1 MVPLLFHVRSHILYY
16 GQSVQR
22 HLSLVLYI
30 IYYPPHLKYVS
41 VSLDDSINNGVAPR
55 TVKTSVKS
63 DNWRLS
69 IILSWVVF
77 IHLYVIPLYSISQH
91 TSQLAIPRLTDL
103 SQSSSPSFSCSLH
116 RHTLPP
122 TPLTV
127 IRKFKSG
134 QRSWE

>member
-1 MVPLLFHVRSHILYY
+1 MVPILFHVRPHILYY

-22 HLSLVLYI
+22 HPSLVLYI

-77 IHLYVIPLYSISQH
+77 IHLYVIPLHSISQH
-91 TSQLAIPRLTDL
+91 TSQLIVPHSTDL
-103 SQSSSPSFSCSLH
+103 SQSLSPSFCCLLH
-116 RHTLPP
+116 RRTLPP
-122 TPLTV
+122 IPLIV
-127 IRKFKSG
+127 IRKFKFG
-134 QRSWE
+134 QHSWE